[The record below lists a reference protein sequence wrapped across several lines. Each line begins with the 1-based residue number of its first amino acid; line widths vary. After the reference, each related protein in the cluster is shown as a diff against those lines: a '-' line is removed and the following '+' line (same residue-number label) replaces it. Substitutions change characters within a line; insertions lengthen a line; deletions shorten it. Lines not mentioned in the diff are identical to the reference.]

1 MNLFGDS
8 DYLEKLSLISKP
20 RPYIDYYMRGVL
32 GLSSLSNVTY
42 HMPASYYPEF
52 VSNFGILGLALSLIF
67 TIWITR
73 YFDKRKTACKL
84 LGTALIALLNVYY
97 YNDLLKIVAMFIL
110 YLCIT
115 EKYRFVIGRR

>member
-1 MNLFGDS
+1 MLSNLFFFIPRAIW
-8 DYLEKLSLISKP
+8 ISKP
-20 RPYIDYYMRGVL
+20 SPYIDYYMRGVL
-32 GLSSLSNVTY
+32 GSSSLSNVTY

-67 TIWITR
+67 TIWIMR

-97 YNDLLKIVAMFIL
+97 YNDLLKMVAMFIL

>member
-1 MNLFGDS
+1 M
-8 DYLEKLSLISKP
+8 
-20 RPYIDYYMRGVL
+20 
-32 GLSSLSNVTY
+32 
-42 HMPASYYPEF
+42 
-52 VSNFGILGLALSLIF
+52 
-67 TIWITR
+67 R